1 MSKVYSWRKLNEKE
15 LTRVYLDEMRRDFP
29 PTELKPLSMILNS
42 EADGTAHTWGVFD
55 GETLAA
61 YLLMVRP
68 AGSRVSQLDYFAVLP
83 EYRAA
88 GLGAQLLADLPQHE
102 RGAQAILIEAE
113 CPDKA
118 EDEAMAV
125 RRLGFYS
132 RCGAR
137 DTGFTEH
144 LFDAWFRILVL
155 DCPGAG
161 TFADRQA
168 VDAWWTATAAPSA
181 RPSGRSTCSS
191 TARTEQNTAEQKA
204 LCANYVYR
212 APFCHIFVDR
222 LPKSGTL
229 KAQKNA
235 FRGGQYYGRK
245 NDPAY
250 LYEERSSCGCSNLF
264 VRRADRLRRRS
275 GTG

>member
-1 MSKVYSWRKLNEKE
+1 MLYWKLQNRAQLPGRKNHEQSVQLAETNEKE

-118 EDEAMAV
+118 EDETMAV
-125 RRLGFYS
+125 RRLGFYA
-132 RCGAR
+132 RCGAQIR
-137 DTGFTEH
+137 LH
-144 LFDAWFRILVL
+144 
-155 DCPGAG
+155 
-161 TFADRQA
+161 
-168 VDAWWTATAAPSA
+168 
-181 RPSGRSTCSS
+181 
-191 TARTEQNTAEQKA
+191 
-204 LCANYVYR
+204 R
-212 APFCHIFVDR
+212 ASV
-222 LPKSGTL
+222 
-229 KAQKNA
+229 
-235 FRGGQYYGRK
+235 
-245 NDPAY
+245 
-250 LYEERSSCGCSNLF
+250 
-264 VRRADRLRRRS
+264 
-275 GTG
+275 

>member
-83 EYRAA
+83 EYRSA

-161 TFADRQA
+161 TFADRQGRGCPGGLLPPHHQRDRVAEVRA
-168 VDAWWTATAAPSA
+168 VLLP
-181 RPSGRSTCSS
+181 GRNKILLS
-191 TARTEQNTAEQKA
+191 
-204 LCANYVYR
+204 
-212 APFCHIFVDR
+212 
-222 LPKSGTL
+222 
-229 KAQKNA
+229 
-235 FRGGQYYGRK
+235 
-245 NDPAY
+245 
-250 LYEERSSCGCSNLF
+250 
-264 VRRADRLRRRS
+264 RRRS
-275 GTG
+275 VQIMCTERLFVIFLLTDSQKVVR

>member
-125 RRLGFYS
+125 RRLGFYA

-168 VDAWWTATAAPSA
+168 AKLEKAKAKGRQQVQQALDALVDCY
-181 RPSGRSTCSS
+181 R
-191 TARTEQNTAEQKA
+191 RTISETEWQK
-204 LCANYVYR
+204 YVQFYC
-212 APFCHIFVDR
+212 PD
-222 LPKSGTL
+222 GT
-229 KAQKNA
+229 K
-235 FRGGQYYGRK
+235 Y
-245 NDPAY
+245 
-250 LYEERSSCGCSNLF
+250 C
-264 VRRADRLRRRS
+264 
-275 GTG
+275 

>member
-1 MSKVYSWRKLNEKE
+1 MSKTYNWRKLNEKE

-42 EADGTAHTWGVFD
+42 EANGTAHTWGVFD

-118 EDEAMAV
+118 EDETMAV
-125 RRLGFYS
+125 RRLGFY
-132 RCGAR
+132 AR
-137 DTGFTEH
+137 NGLRTAGYDTEMFGVHYKTLYLADGPVDEALLMQEH
-144 LFDAWFRILVL
+144 RFVYENTFAADKFHKYVRIPFDAK
-155 DCPGAG
+155 
-161 TFADRQA
+161 
-168 VDAWWTATAAPSA
+168 AAPGP
-181 RPSGRSTCSS
+181 RVPW
-191 TARTEQNTAEQKA
+191 QQ
-204 LCANYVYR
+204 
-212 APFCHIFVDR
+212 
-222 LPKSGTL
+222 
-229 KAQKNA
+229 
-235 FRGGQYYGRK
+235 
-245 NDPAY
+245 
-250 LYEERSSCGCSNLF
+250 
-264 VRRADRLRRRS
+264 
-275 GTG
+275 

>member
-1 MSKVYSWRKLNEKE
+1 
-15 LTRVYLDEMRRDFP
+15 MRRDFP

-102 RGAQAILIEAE
+102 RGAQAILIAAE

-118 EDEAMAV
+118 EDETMAL
-125 RRLGFYS
+125 RRLGFYA

-137 DTGFTEH
+137 DTGVTEH

-155 DCPGAG
+155 DCPGCASLAPEAVVEALADCYRR
-161 TFADRQA
+161 TISPTQWQKHVQFFAPDGS
-168 VDAWWTATAAPSA
+168 V
-181 RPSGRSTCSS
+181 
-191 TARTEQNTAEQKA
+191 
-204 LCANYVYR
+204 
-212 APFCHIFVDR
+212 
-222 LPKSGTL
+222 
-229 KAQKNA
+229 
-235 FRGGQYYGRK
+235 
-245 NDPAY
+245 
-250 LYEERSSCGCSNLF
+250 CG
-264 VRRADRLRRRS
+264 
-275 GTG
+275 

>member
-1 MSKVYSWRKLNEKE
+1 MNPESLTWRLLTAEE
-15 LTRVYLDEMRRDFP
+15 LTNVYLNEMRRDFP
-29 PTELKPLSMILNS
+29 AGELKPLSMILNS

-132 RCGAR
+132 LCGPAGR
-137 DTGFTEH
+137 G
-144 LFDAWFRILVL
+144 
-155 DCPGAG
+155 CPGG
-161 TFADRQA
+161 LLPPHHQRDRVAEVRA
-168 VDAWWTATAAPSA
+168 VLLP
-181 RPSGRSTCSS
+181 GRNKILLS
-191 TARTEQNTAEQKA
+191 
-204 LCANYVYR
+204 
-212 APFCHIFVDR
+212 
-222 LPKSGTL
+222 
-229 KAQKNA
+229 
-235 FRGGQYYGRK
+235 
-245 NDPAY
+245 
-250 LYEERSSCGCSNLF
+250 
-264 VRRADRLRRRS
+264 RRRS
-275 GTG
+275 VQIMCTERLFVIFLLTDSPKVVR

>member
-1 MSKVYSWRKLNEKE
+1 MLCKAASERDLYRMCTKTFTWRLLTGPE
-15 LTRVYLDEMRRDFP
+15 LTEVYLNEMRRDFP
-29 PTELKPLSMILNS
+29 AGELKPLSMILNS

-118 EDEAMAV
+118 EDETMAV
-125 RRLGFYS
+125 RRLGFYA

-155 DCPGAG
+155 DCPGCASLAPEAVVEALADCYRR
-161 TFADRQA
+161 TISPTQWQKHVQFFAPDGS
-168 VDAWWTATAAPSA
+168 V
-181 RPSGRSTCSS
+181 
-191 TARTEQNTAEQKA
+191 
-204 LCANYVYR
+204 
-212 APFCHIFVDR
+212 
-222 LPKSGTL
+222 
-229 KAQKNA
+229 
-235 FRGGQYYGRK
+235 
-245 NDPAY
+245 
-250 LYEERSSCGCSNLF
+250 CG
-264 VRRADRLRRRS
+264 
-275 GTG
+275 

>member
-113 CPDKA
+113 CRI
-118 EDEAMAV
+118 
-125 RRLGFYS
+125 RRRTKLW
-132 RCGAR
+132 RCGGWA
-137 DTGFTEH
+137 FM
-144 LFDAWFRILVL
+144 
-155 DCPGAG
+155 PGAG
-161 TFADRQA
+161 PGTPASPSTCLMHGSAF
-168 VDAWWTATAAPSA
+168 WCWTARVPVPLRTG
-181 RPSGRSTCSS
+181 RPWMPGGLLPPHHQRDRVAEVRAVLLPGRNKILLS
-191 TARTEQNTAEQKA
+191 
-204 LCANYVYR
+204 
-212 APFCHIFVDR
+212 
-222 LPKSGTL
+222 
-229 KAQKNA
+229 
-235 FRGGQYYGRK
+235 
-245 NDPAY
+245 
-250 LYEERSSCGCSNLF
+250 
-264 VRRADRLRRRS
+264 RRRS
-275 GTG
+275 VQIMCTERLFVIFLLTDSQKVVR

>member
-83 EYRAA
+83 EYRSA

-113 CPDKA
+113 CRI
-118 EDEAMAV
+118 
-125 RRLGFYS
+125 RRRTKLWL
-132 RCGAR
+132 CGGWA
-137 DTGFTEH
+137 FM
-144 LFDAWFRILVL
+144 
-155 DCPGAG
+155 PGAARG
-161 TFADRQA
+161 TPASPSTCLMHGSAF
-168 VDAWWTATAAPSA
+168 WCWTARVPVPLRTS
-181 RPSGRSTCSS
+181 RPWMPGGLLPPHHQRDRVAEVRAVLLPGRNKILLS
-191 TARTEQNTAEQKA
+191 
-204 LCANYVYR
+204 
-212 APFCHIFVDR
+212 
-222 LPKSGTL
+222 
-229 KAQKNA
+229 
-235 FRGGQYYGRK
+235 
-245 NDPAY
+245 
-250 LYEERSSCGCSNLF
+250 
-264 VRRADRLRRRS
+264 RRRS
-275 GTG
+275 VQIMCTERLFVIFLLTDSPKVVR

>member
-1 MSKVYSWRKLNEKE
+1 MLGV
-15 LTRVYLDEMRRDFP
+15 VGVP
-29 PTELKPLSMILNS
+29 CAAAGV
-42 EADGTAHTWGVFD
+42 EAQTPHGHSGVLGLFRHFGFNKDRFGIALVGGQLRQQLRPDAVGAVGGHD

-83 EYRAA
+83 EYRSA

-168 VDAWWTATAAPSA
+168 VDALVDCY
-181 RPSGRSTCSS
+181 R
-191 TARTEQNTAEQKA
+191 RTISETEWQK
-204 LCANYVYR
+204 YVQFYC
-212 APFCHIFVDR
+212 PD
-222 LPKSGTL
+222 GT
-229 KAQKNA
+229 K
-235 FRGGQYYGRK
+235 Y
-245 NDPAY
+245 
-250 LYEERSSCGCSNLF
+250 C
-264 VRRADRLRRRS
+264 
-275 GTG
+275 

>member
-118 EDEAMAV
+118 EDETMAV

-168 VDAWWTATAAPSA
+168 VDALVDCY
-181 RPSGRSTCSS
+181 R
-191 TARTEQNTAEQKA
+191 RTISETEWQKYVQFYCPDEQNTAEQKA

-229 KAQKNA
+229 KTQKNA

-264 VRRADRLRRRS
+264 VRRAGRLRRRS

>member
-125 RRLGFYS
+125 RRLGFYA
-132 RCGAR
+132 RNGAR
-137 DTGFTEH
+137 TAGYDTEMFGVPYKTLYWADGKVDESALMEEH
-144 LFDAWFRILVL
+144 RFVYAS
-155 DCPGAG
+155 
-161 TFADRQA
+161 TFAPDKFR
-168 VDAWWTATAAPSA
+168 
-181 RPSGRSTCSS
+181 R
-191 TARTEQNTAEQKA
+191 
-204 LCANYVYR
+204 YVR
-212 APFCHIFVDR
+212 IPFD
-222 LPKSGTL
+222 PNGTP
-229 KAQKNA
+229 
-235 FRGGQYYGRK
+235 G
-245 NDPAY
+245 
-250 LYEERSSCGCSNLF
+250 ERVSWQQ
-264 VRRADRLRRRS
+264 
-275 GTG
+275 

>member
-42 EADGTAHTWGVFD
+42 EANGTAHTWGVFD
-55 GETLAA
+55 VETLAA
-61 YLLMVRP
+61 YLLM
-68 AGSRVSQLDYFAVLP
+68 VLP

-118 EDEAMAV
+118 EDETMAV
-125 RRLGFYS
+125 RRLGFYA

-137 DTGFTEH
+137 DSGFTEH

-168 VDAWWTATAAPSA
+168 VDALVDCY
-181 RPSGRSTCSS
+181 R
-191 TARTEQNTAEQKA
+191 RTISETEWQK
-204 LCANYVYR
+204 YVQFYC
-212 APFCHIFVDR
+212 PD
-222 LPKSGTL
+222 GT
-229 KAQKNA
+229 K
-235 FRGGQYYGRK
+235 Y
-245 NDPAY
+245 
-250 LYEERSSCGCSNLF
+250 C
-264 VRRADRLRRRS
+264 
-275 GTG
+275 

>member
-1 MSKVYSWRKLNEKE
+1 MSKTYNWRKLNEKE

-55 GETLAA
+55 GETLVA

-118 EDEAMAV
+118 EDETMAV
-125 RRLGFYS
+125 RRLGFM
-132 RCGAR
+132 
-137 DTGFTEH
+137 
-144 LFDAWFRILVL
+144 
-155 DCPGAG
+155 PGAG
-161 TFADRQA
+161 PGTPASPSICSMHGSAFWCWTARA
-168 VDAWWTATAAPSA
+168 PVPLRTGRPWMHWWIATAAPSA
-181 RPSGRSTCSS
+181 RPSGRSTCNS

-204 LCANYVYR
+204 LHRECLLFLSLCPAEKWHFR
-212 APFCHIFVDR
+212 HIYPVCKIRVQVFH
-222 LPKSGTL
+222 PGFTQ
-229 KAQKNA
+229 A
-235 FRGGQYYGRK
+235 
-245 NDPAY
+245 
-250 LYEERSSCGCSNLF
+250 
-264 VRRADRLRRRS
+264 
-275 GTG
+275 

>member
-113 CPDKA
+113 CPEKA
-118 EDEAMAV
+118 DDEAMAV
-125 RRLGFYS
+125 RRLGFYA
-132 RCGAR
+132 RCGAV
-137 DTGFTEH
+137 DTGWTEH
-144 LFDAWFRILVL
+144 LFDAWFRVLVL
-155 DCPGAG
+155 PAEGETLDAETANRELADCYSRVMGADKWRRYVQLYRPDG
-161 TFADRQA
+161 T
-168 VDAWWTATAAPSA
+168 
-181 RPSGRSTCSS
+181 
-191 TARTEQNTAEQKA
+191 
-204 LCANYVYR
+204 
-212 APFCHIFVDR
+212 
-222 LPKSGTL
+222 
-229 KAQKNA
+229 
-235 FRGGQYYGRK
+235 
-245 NDPAY
+245 
-250 LYEERSSCGCSNLF
+250 EEKF
-264 VRRADRLRRRS
+264 
-275 GTG
+275 

>member
-83 EYRAA
+83 EYRSA

-125 RRLGFYS
+125 RRLGFY
-132 RCGAR
+132 
-137 DTGFTEH
+137 
-144 LFDAWFRILVL
+144 
-155 DCPGAG
+155 CP
-161 TFADRQA
+161 
-168 VDAWWTATAAPSA
+168 
-181 RPSGRSTCSS
+181 
-191 TARTEQNTAEQKA
+191 
-204 LCANYVYR
+204 
-212 APFCHIFVDR
+212 
-222 LPKSGTL
+222 
-229 KAQKNA
+229 
-235 FRGGQYYGRK
+235 
-245 NDPAY
+245 
-250 LYEERSSCGCSNLF
+250 
-264 VRRADRLRRRS
+264 VRRAGHRLHRAPVRCMVPHSGAGLPGCRYLCGPAGRGCPGGLLPPHHQRDRVAEVRAVLLPGRNKILLSRRRS
-275 GTG
+275 VQIMCTERLFVIFLLTDSQKVVR

>member
-83 EYRAA
+83 EYRSA

-118 EDEAMAV
+118 EDEAMAA
-125 RRLGFYS
+125 RRLGFY
-132 RCGAR
+132 AR
-137 DTGFTEH
+137 NGLRTAGYDTEMFGVHYKTLYLADGPVDEALLMQEH
-144 LFDAWFRILVL
+144 RFVYENTFAADKFHKYVRIPFDAK
-155 DCPGAG
+155 
-161 TFADRQA
+161 
-168 VDAWWTATAAPSA
+168 AAPGP
-181 RPSGRSTCSS
+181 RVPW
-191 TARTEQNTAEQKA
+191 QQ
-204 LCANYVYR
+204 
-212 APFCHIFVDR
+212 
-222 LPKSGTL
+222 
-229 KAQKNA
+229 
-235 FRGGQYYGRK
+235 
-245 NDPAY
+245 
-250 LYEERSSCGCSNLF
+250 
-264 VRRADRLRRRS
+264 
-275 GTG
+275 